1 MHKIPFERINLQADG
16 YHIITEVRLFDKT
29 FKLVIDTGASK
40 TVLDKTTLL
49 DSGIAEDNFENTDIL
64 STGLGTNSMESF
76 MLTIPEIKLHDW
88 NIKNFTVAVL
98 DLSSINFAYNQ
109 IGLEPVIGVLGGD
122 ILQQYGAIIDYKK
135 QTLTLNQRKLSLN
148 NRR

>member
-16 YHIITEVRLFDKT
+16 YHIITEVTLFDKT

-49 DSGIAEDNFENTDIL
+49 ESGIAEDNFENTDIL
-64 STGLGTNSMESF
+64 STGLGTNTMESF

-88 NIKNFTVAVL
+88 KINNFTVAVL

>member
-1 MHKIPFERINLQADG
+1 MHKIPFERIILQADG
-16 YHIITEVRLFDKT
+16 YHIITEVTLFDKT

-49 DSGIAEDNFENTDIL
+49 ESGIAEDNFENTDIL

-88 NIKNFTVAVL
+88 KIKNFTVAVL
-98 DLSSINFAYNQ
+98 DLSSINFAYSQ

>member
-16 YHIITEVRLFDKT
+16 YHIITEVTLFDKT

-49 DSGIAEDNFENTDIL
+49 ESGIAEDTFENTDIL

-76 MLTIPEIKLHDW
+76 MLTIPEIRLHDW

>member
-49 DSGIAEDNFENTDIL
+49 ESGIAEDNFENTDIL